1 MVVYEYVKATNE
13 RNKMGVFSNTWRA
26 VTGKISESGVWS
38 RYRPYSLFE
47 DKAIDYTRNDYD
59 LYESIYYGVS
69 IAGKAQDMTMGAM
82 FAKPIVNSTVGFML
96 GTGFSIKLDGQDKSE
111 QAIND
116 WINENFST
124 IQQFV
129 LHGVRGGDSYLYID
143 EYGNPEEL
151 DPNTVTVVLDP
162 MSGTLIGYD
171 VEEKYTLQTPEGQKT
186 NYVVVKNYR
195 TDSVKYTRYLDN
207 ATDRKNGEILY
218 HIVYTTEGTKQVTSE
233 KEELYTGD
241 IQNRPLPIIHYAN
254 DPEARA
260 VYGNSELLNC
270 LVAMRNYT
278 AIVANAT
285 KGVINSSNPIPVML
299 GVKNADAVA
308 KQSNKGETEDTDRI
322 DWSPDSILFLENND
336 SDAKYI
342 QPNSFMDDA
351 GKLLEYYFYLIV
363 EGSETPEFVFGTAVS
378 SSKASVSEQFP
389 IVVQKSIRKRNQLKG
404 VIQAMVESL
413 IDRNIRMS
421 NTDYLPLKK

>member
-59 LYESIYYGVS
+59 LYESIYDGVS

-171 VEEKYTLQTPEGQKT
+171 IEEKYTLQTPEGQKT

-218 HIVYTTEGTKQVTSE
+218 HIVYTTEGTKHIS
-233 KEELYTGD
+233 
-241 IQNRPLPIIHYAN
+241 
-254 DPEARA
+254 
-260 VYGNSELLNC
+260 
-270 LVAMRNYT
+270 
-278 AIVANAT
+278 
-285 KGVINSSNPIPVML
+285 
-299 GVKNADAVA
+299 
-308 KQSNKGETEDTDRI
+308 
-322 DWSPDSILFLENND
+322 
-336 SDAKYI
+336 
-342 QPNSFMDDA
+342 
-351 GKLLEYYFYLIV
+351 
-363 EGSETPEFVFGTAVS
+363 
-378 SSKASVSEQFP
+378 
-389 IVVQKSIRKRNQLKG
+389 
-404 VIQAMVESL
+404 
-413 IDRNIRMS
+413 
-421 NTDYLPLKK
+421 